1 MSNPKPGAPTPQAR
15 MRMDDDRAAR
25 DAGSPLLQAIE
36 FTSRHYGD
44 LLVLDVLS
52 LEVAHGEIYCLL
64 GAAGAGKTA
73 VLHAFLGLLRPT
85 VGQAL
90 VAGINPA
97 KDPIAARRHI
107 TYIGRG
113 ASLYGTLTA
122 RQNLEFFVRV
132 DGGSR
137 GLTRTD
143 YYNAMRRVGIPER
156 AFERPA
162 RQLGS
167 AVALLIWLA
176 VGLLKNTS
184 VLLIDEPTVG
194 LDLYASADLQETLVE
209 FRERGQA
216 LLIAT
221 SDVLF
226 AGHVATRIGI
236 LKEGRKT
243 IELTQ
248 QELMERPLHDLY
260 LEYMG
265 RPPAK
270 DLSPAGVPRRSVPA
284 HPELRR

>member
-1 MSNPKPGAPTPQAR
+1 MGMVNPSDGASAPHDRTDKSGPAPGA
-15 MRMDDDRAAR
+15 
-25 DAGSPLLQAIE
+25 PLLQAIE
-36 FTSRHYGD
+36 FTSRQEDD
-44 LLVLDVLS
+44 LLVLDVVS
-52 LEVAHGEIYCLL
+52 LTVGRGEIYCLL
-64 GAAGAGKTA
+64 GAPGAGKTA

-85 VGQAL
+85 AGRAL
-90 VAGINPA
+90 VSGINPA
-97 KDPIAARRHI
+97 KDPIEARRHI

-132 DGGSR
+132 DGGGR
-137 GLTRTD
+137 GLTRAD

-156 AFERPA
+156 TFERPA
-162 RQLGS
+162 RLLGS

-176 VGLLKNTS
+176 IGLLKNTS

-194 LDLYASADLQETLVE
+194 LDLYASADVQETLLE
-209 FRERGQA
+209 FRGRGQA

-226 AGHVATRIGI
+226 AGHIATRIGI

-265 RPPAK
+265 RPPAR
-270 DLSPAGVPRRSVPA
+270 DLSPGGGRHRSLIAP
-284 HPELRR
+284 PELRR